1 MQQEKRWA
9 VAELRSIDCAVGEK
23 SVHASLFPGCKFR
36 VARLLS
42 TALAVKRRRHRFPID
57 RSKFSLFKPLP
68 LDAAI
73 QRRDSRAAPRARE
86 GRLNISAKPAAVEIH
101 GNFVDGRE
109 IEAGSGM
116 LDVRNPATGDVI
128 ARIPNSTAEDIDR
141 AMKSARAAFEG
152 RAWGG
157 MDIRARA
164 RLVNRL
170 ADAFE
175 ANLDQLY
182 RLETLNNGRPVN
194 ETRAQLS
201 RLPDFLRYFA
211 GLALARRDAVI
222 PVEGS
227 YLNYTLRT
235 PIGIVANCTPFN
247 HPLMIMCKSLAAVLA
262 TGCVT
267 VVKPSEYTPLTTL
280 KLAQIFTEAGLPP
293 GVFNVVLGLGQSA
306 GRMLAEHRDINKLVL
321 TGGTEAGRIAGAAA
335 AKVFA
340 HQTMELG
347 GKTPVM
353 VFGDYDVDQAVNYAA
368 FGAFI
373 GAGQTCVCASRHIVQ
388 ATIYDEFVEKL
399 RAKTLSIRIGDP
411 FDPATQLGPVISA
424 RQRDRV
430 LQYSGFGREDGAR
443 LVTGGVAAKVSGH
456 DNGYFVEPTVF
467 ADVKSDMR
475 IFQEE
480 VFGPFTS
487 VTPFKDEADAL
498 RLANDSP
505 FGLAAAIRTRDI
517 GRAHRVAS
525 AVKAGIVWINDHH
538 RLDPASPWGGV
549 DDSGLG
555 REFGTE
561 SFDDHFNTKSVMVA
575 TGDQPF
581 DWYRDTAAKR
591 RLN

>member
-1 MQQEKRWA
+1 MNIP
-9 VAELRSIDCAVGEK
+9 SK
-23 SVHASLFPGCKFR
+23 SG
-36 VARLLS
+36 
-42 TALAVKRRRHRFPID
+42 ALD
-57 RSKFSLFKPLP
+57 
-68 LDAAI
+68 
-73 QRRDSRAAPRARE
+73 
-86 GRLNISAKPAAVEIH
+86 VEIH

-109 IEAGSGM
+109 IEAGDGAL

-128 ARIPNSTAEDIDR
+128 ARIPNSTQADIDR

-152 RAWGG
+152 KAWGG

-175 ANLDQLY
+175 ANLDKLY

-201 RLPDFLRYFA
+201 RLPDFFRYFA
-211 GLALARRDAVI
+211 GLALSRRDAVI

-262 TGCVT
+262 SGCVT

-280 KLAQIFTEAGLPP
+280 KLAQIFSEAGLAP

-321 TGGTEAGRIAGAAA
+321 TGGTEAGRIAGGAA

-347 GKTPVM
+347 GKTPVL
-353 VFGDYDVDQAVNYAA
+353 VFDDFDVDQAVNYAA

-373 GAGQTCVCASRHIVQ
+373 GAGQTCICGSRQIVH
-388 ATIYDEFVEKL
+388 AKVHDEFVEKL
-399 RAKTLSIRIGDP
+399 ARKAKTLRIGNPSDP
-411 FDPATQLGPVISA
+411 SVQLGPVISA
-424 RQRDRV
+424 RQRQRV
-430 LQYSGFGREDGAR
+430 LDYVEIGLKEGAR
-443 LVTGGVAAKVSGH
+443 LVAGGRVPADPALA
-456 DNGYFVEPTVF
+456 NGFFVEPTVF
-467 ADVKSDMR
+467 ADVGPRMR

-487 VTPFKDEADAL
+487 ITKFHDEAE
-498 RLANDSP
+498 
-505 FGLAAAIRTRDI
+505 GL
-517 GRAHRVAS
+517 
-525 AVKAGIVWINDHH
+525 
-538 RLDPASPWGGV
+538 
-549 DDSGLG
+549 
-555 REFGTE
+555 
-561 SFDDHFNTKSVMVA
+561 
-575 TGDQPF
+575 
-581 DWYRDTAAKR
+581 
-591 RLN
+591 

>member
-1 MQQEKRWA
+1 VNSPPK
-9 VAELRSIDCAVGEK
+9 SIE
-23 SVHASLFPGCKFR
+23 
-36 VARLLS
+36 
-42 TALAVKRRRHRFPID
+42 
-57 RSKFSLFKPLP
+57 
-68 LDAAI
+68 
-73 QRRDSRAAPRARE
+73 
-86 GRLNISAKPAAVEIH
+86 VEVH

-109 IEAGSGM
+109 IEAGHGEM
-116 LDVRNPATGDVI
+116 LDVRNPATGEVI
-128 ARIPNSTAEDIDR
+128 AKIPNSTAEDIDR
-141 AMKSARAAFEG
+141 AMKSAQSAFSG
-152 RAWGG
+152 REWGG

-175 ANLDQLY
+175 ANLEQLY
-182 RLETLNNGRPVN
+182 RLETLNNGRPVS

-201 RLPDFLRYFA
+201 RLPDFFRYFA
-211 GLALARRDAVI
+211 GLALSRRDAVI

-247 HPLMIMCKSLAAVLA
+247 HPLMILCKSLAAVLA
-262 TGCVT
+262 SGCVT

-280 KLAQIFTEAGLPP
+280 RLAKIFADAGLPP
-293 GVFNVVLGLGQSA
+293 GVLNVVLGLGHSA
-306 GRMLAEHRDINKLVL
+306 GKMLAEHPDIDKLVL
-321 TGGTEAGRIAGAAA
+321 TGGTEAGRIAGSAAA
-335 AKVFA
+335 RVFA

-353 VFGDYDVDQAVNYAA
+353 VFDDYDIDRAVNYAA

-373 GAGQTCVCASRHIVQ
+373 GAGQTCICASRHLVQ
-388 ATIYDEFVEKL
+388 ASIYDEFVAKL
-399 RAKTLSIRIGDP
+399 KAKTETIRIGDP

-430 LQYSGFGREDGAR
+430 MSYCELGRDEGAR
-443 LVTGGVAAKVSGH
+443 LVTGGVPARIAGCE
-456 DNGYFVEPTVF
+456 NGYFVKPTIF
-467 ADVKSDMR
+467 ADVASNMR

-487 VTPFKDEADAL
+487 VTAFKDEADAL

-505 FGLAAAIRTRDI
+505 FGLAAAIRTRDVA
-517 GRAHRVAS
+517 RAHRVA
-525 AVKAGIVWINDHH
+525 AEVRAGIVWINDHH

-549 DDSGLG
+549 GDSGVG
-555 REFGTE
+555 RECGTE
-561 SFDDHFNTKSVMVA
+561 SFDDHFNVKSVMVA
-575 TGDQPF
+575 THDAPF
-581 DWYRDTAAKR
+581 DWYRDTADQR

>member
-1 MQQEKRWA
+1 MNIPAKTG
-9 VAELRSIDCAVGEK
+9 SID
-23 SVHASLFPGCKFR
+23 
-36 VARLLS
+36 
-42 TALAVKRRRHRFPID
+42 
-57 RSKFSLFKPLP
+57 
-68 LDAAI
+68 
-73 QRRDSRAAPRARE
+73 
-86 GRLNISAKPAAVEIH
+86 VEIH

-109 IEAGSGM
+109 VEAGNGEM
-116 LDVRNPATGDVI
+116 IDVRNPATGDVI
-128 ARIPNSTAEDIDR
+128 ARIPNSTAADIDH

-157 MDIRARA
+157 MDTRARA
-164 RLVNRL
+164 RLINKL

-175 ANLDQLY
+175 ANLDTLY

-194 ETRAQLS
+194 ETRAQLA
-201 RLPDFLRYFA
+201 RLPDFFRYFA
-211 GLALARRDAVI
+211 GVALARRDSVI
-222 PVEGS
+222 PVEGA

-247 HPLMIMCKSLAAVLA
+247 HPLMILCKSLAAVLA

-293 GVFNVVLGLGQSA
+293 GVFNIVLGYGPSA
-306 GRMLAEHRDINKLVL
+306 GKMLSEHPDINKLVL
-321 TGGTEAGRIAGAAA
+321 TGGTEAGRIAGASA

-353 VFGDYDVDQAVNYAA
+353 VFDDFDVDQAVNYAA

-388 ATIYDEFVEKL
+388 ASIYDEFVAKL
-399 RAKTLSIRIGDP
+399 QAKTKSIRIGDP
-411 FDPATQLGPVISA
+411 FDPNTQLGPVISA

-430 LQYSGFGREDGAR
+430 LSYARFGHEDGAR
-443 LVTGGVAAKVSGH
+443 LVAGGVAAKIAGH
-456 DNGYFVEPTVF
+456 ENGFFVEPTVF
-467 ADVKSDMR
+467 ADVRSDMR

-505 FGLAAAIRTRDI
+505 FGLAAAIRTRDVA
-517 GRAHRVAS
+517 RAHRVAGR
-525 AVKAGIVWINDHH
+525 VKAGIVWVNDHH

-549 DDSGLG
+549 DDSGIG
-555 REFGTE
+555 RECGTE

-575 TGDQPF
+575 TGDGPF
-581 DWYRDTAAKR
+581 DWYRDTAGQK